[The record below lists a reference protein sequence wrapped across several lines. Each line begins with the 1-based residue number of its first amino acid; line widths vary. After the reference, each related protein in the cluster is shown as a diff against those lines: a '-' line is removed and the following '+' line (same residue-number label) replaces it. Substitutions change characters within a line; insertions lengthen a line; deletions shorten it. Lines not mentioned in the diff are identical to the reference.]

1 MNKTFE
7 QLLDGYLT
15 DALSEQERSA
25 FYEMLESPANAALL
39 EAAIDRAA
47 REKSFAGNEDQE
59 FLRQQSL
66 ARLLARIHETPA
78 SPKIQKLHP
87 GIRWT
92 AAAAIAV
99 LLTAGL
105 YFWQQHTKP
114 AAREIADKQDIAAVK
129 GSATLTLANG
139 ATISLDSLQNGGTVT
154 THGLQ
159 LSMQNGALSYNPDR
173 DTKTEVTY
181 NTISTSRGRQFILSL
196 PDGTTVT
203 LNASSEIRFPVVFP
217 KDKREVQVSG
227 EAYFDIAKN
236 ADAPFIVTAGDV
248 KVQVLG
254 TAFNLKAYS
263 DEPNIAT
270 TLISGAVRV
279 TSPQKTIILE
289 PGQQSITTAD
299 DDLQV
304 RHVDIGEAVAWKE
317 GRFEFYGNIK
327 DIMTQLQRWYDIS
340 TVEYQGDI
348 ARYEVAA
355 TISRTKKLSEVL
367 ELLEK
372 TGNIH
377 FIIQGNKVIVKN

>member
-15 DALSEQERSA
+15 DAISEQERSA

-47 REKSFAGNEDQE
+47 REKSFAGNEDHE
-59 FLRQQSL
+59 FLRHQSL
-66 ARLLARIHETPA
+66 ARLLARIHEAPT

-105 YFWQQHTKP
+105 YFWQQHTQP
-114 AAREIADKQDIAAVK
+114 AAREIAAKQDIAAVK